1 MLKDSTEISAREA
14 PKPSNPP
21 SASDTESFSLVCPS
35 TTTPRRLLLRTDFRI
50 LPLVCALYLVAFL
63 DRVNIA
69 NARAFGLEADLGLTG
84 VQFNTALTIFFIP
97 YVLFEI
103 PSNILLKRLS
113 PRLYL
118 SGCCFGFGL
127 VTTLQ
132 GFCTSYGGLLAA
144 RFFLGLF
151 ECGMV
156 PGCFY
161 LIGMWY
167 RRSEAQTRFSLFFAS
182 TALAGAFGGL
192 LASAI
197 GKMDGM
203 RGYLGWR
210 WIFILEGLLTCVVA
224 LGFLAVFPDF
234 VEGAK
239 WLTQEERA
247 YIQARLAA
255 DQGPSAAERKVT
267 FADVKKVMSDFKVWF
282 GGLIYFA
289 LVVPAYGYAFF
300 SPTILLTYRYTPIE
314 TQLRS
319 VPPYA
324 AAFGFSMLVAVVSDR
339 IRHRVTFVVVGMFI
353 SIAGLAMLFNIHNKI
368 DTQYGALFLVA
379 GGLYAA
385 MPVAVCW
392 FNMNLLGHHRRSI
405 GVAWQIG
412 FGNIGAII
420 STYSFLRED
429 APLFKKGYIICFS
442 FLCLGL
448 VSTGAYATALWWENR
463 KRDKMERVEV
473 TEEER
478 KELGDLNPEF
488 RYMY

>member
-1 MLKDSTEISAREA
+1 MVAMELQDSLSPTC
-14 PKPSNPP
+14 PP
-21 SASDTESFSLVCPS
+21 
-35 TTTPRRLLLRTDFRI
+35 TTTPRRLLLRIDSRI
-50 LPLVCALYLVAFL
+50 LPLVCALYLLAFL

-69 NARAFGLEADLGLTG
+69 NARAFGLESELHLSGI
-84 VQFNTALTIFFIP
+84 QFNTALTIFFIP

-103 PSNILLKRLS
+103 PSNILLKRAG
-113 PRLYL
+113 PRVYL
-118 SGCCFGFGL
+118 SACCFGFGL

-132 GFCTSYGGLLAA
+132 GFVSGYGGLLAA

-167 RRSEAQTRFSLFFAS
+167 RREEAQKRFSLFFAS

-197 GKMDGM
+197 GKMEGI
-203 RGYLGWR
+203 RRYLGWR

-224 LGFLAVFPDF
+224 GGLLLVFPDF

-239 WLTQEERA
+239 WLTPEERT

-255 DQGPSAAERKVT
+255 DQGPSAASRKIT

-300 SPTILLTYRYTPIE
+300 SPTILLTYRYSPIE

-324 AAFGFSMLVAVVSDR
+324 TAFGLSMLVAIASDH
-339 IRHRVTFVVVGMFI
+339 IRHRFTFVVTGMFI
-353 SIAGLAMLFNIHNKI
+353 SLTGLAVLLNIHNAV

-405 GVAWQIG
+405 GIAWQIG
-412 FGNIGAII
+412 FGNIGGII
-420 STYSFLRED
+420 STYSFLRDD
-429 APLFKKGYIICFS
+429 APLFRKGYIICIS

-448 VSTGAYATALWWENR
+448 ASAGAYAAALVWENR
-463 KRDKMERVEV
+463 KRDKTAVAVVVSEKEK
-473 TEEER
+473 EEM
-478 KELGDLNPEF
+478 GDLNPEF
-488 RYMY
+488 RYML